1 MNLAKLAIRNVT
13 RHKLRSALT
22 ILGLAIAIM
31 SFILIRTVISAWYFG
46 VEMASDNRMVTRNSI
61 SIITPIP
68 LSYKEKIAKI
78 KGIKNIGYG
87 NWFGGYYKDE
97 KNFMSNFAIDT
108 NYLKLYPEILIT
120 PEERRNFE
128 IHRNG
133 CIVGKKLAAR
143 FGWKKGDTVRITGNI
158 FAGEW
163 DFVIEGLYKAS
174 KKSVDETMFFFRW
187 DYLNERKKII
197 MPSEVD
203 HVGWFLFWIE
213 NPDDAAKIS
222 NEIDAMFKN
231 SSSETITET
240 EKAFQLGFLSMV
252 EAIVKALRIVSAI
265 IIVIILVI
273 LLNTMAM
280 AARERIPEY
289 ATLKAMGFGGR
300 KLFSLILGESLT
312 IAAGGAAIGIP
323 LTFPLVKIFG
333 KAIETYLPVI
343 SVSND
348 TIWMGLL
355 IAFAVGILAS
365 LFPAWRAINTPIAT
379 SLRKIG

>member
-31 SFILIRTVISAWYFG
+31 SFILIRTVIAAWYFG

-78 KGIKNIGYG
+78 KGIKSIGYG

-163 DFVIEGLYKAS
+163 DFVIEGVYKAS
-174 KKSVDETMFFFRW
+174 KKTMDETMFFFRW

-222 NEIDAMFKN
+222 NEIDSMFKN

-240 EKAFQLGFLSMV
+240 EKAFQLGFLSMM
-252 EAIVKALRIVSAI
+252 EAIIKALRIVSAI

-273 LLNTMAM
+273 LSNTMAM
-280 AARERIPEY
+280 ATRERIPEY

-300 KLFSLILGESLT
+300 KIFSLILGESLT

-355 IAFAVGILAS
+355 IAFAVGILSS